1 MFIRIVWDCCYVT
14 YVYTLPLHFFDGN
27 NCVLLPQS
35 QNDSITICT
44 SECEWQTKGIH
55 EVKGLWCPG
64 KKNSLHFIIVFK
76 CTNRTEFIEVGKLY
90 VYKRLIKIHI
100 NVIMIQLYRV
110 CVCACKINSK
120 VCLSLNSISILNAK
134 IFIPLRQIC

>member
-1 MFIRIVWDCCYVT
+1 MYEIVVTLRTYIRFLFIFLMEIIVFYYRNHKSRI
-14 YVYTLPLHFFDGN
+14 
-27 NCVLLPQS
+27 
-35 QNDSITICT
+35 ITICT